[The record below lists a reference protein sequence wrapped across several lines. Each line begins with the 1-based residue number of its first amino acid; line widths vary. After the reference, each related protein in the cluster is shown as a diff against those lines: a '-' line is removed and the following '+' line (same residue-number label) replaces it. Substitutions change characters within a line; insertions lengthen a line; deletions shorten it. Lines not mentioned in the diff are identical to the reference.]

1 MTRRAARPMDAT
13 SRSRIFRCFRQVFTL
28 LLAVTGSLLIA
39 SAQVTTGSATGIA
52 TDPMAAA
59 VPGVTITLTA
69 KSTGVQKKVQTN
81 SDGVFTAPGLPPD
94 EYLLRA
100 EASGFSSQQTTVTI
114 SVGKAS
120 RWDFVLKPGSASDT
134 VTVTDA
140 PARFDTDSHD
150 LAETI
155 GSDRIESLPSNGRTL
170 FATLTSATG
179 VQPYTGSGN
188 GGSDIDYFHE
198 GGNSLV
204 IGGSVYGTTGYLQDG
219 VTNFNVLTKTAN
231 YQPSVEAAQE
241 VSIIRNGSSARFDSP
256 NIVNVVT
263 KSGTN
268 QFHGRLYDFLRN
280 DALDAIGEIKA
291 TKPPLRYNQFG
302 GNIGGPVLHNR
313 LFFFFDYAGLRE
325 LDSTVLSATVPTAAE
340 RAGDFSAISAKL
352 YDPATYNPA
361 TGAISRFTN
370 NVIPSY
376 RIGDFAKKFLAYY
389 PLPTKSNVAGTNYQ
403 RTDNGTNNYDSY
415 LGRVDYAI
423 GPRDAI
429 YGAFMT
435 TRPVTTGPSF
445 AAVPYFSTEYILGGR
460 NAYVQETHAFS
471 PTFTNIAR
479 IGYNRSNVFYTHSGV
494 GALNFAKEF
503 GITALEGTPLTQS
516 SPPTVS
522 ITSYSGLGTATIPG
536 GALQNLFQYSDEVT
550 LTRGRHT
557 LYFGG
562 ELDRIQFDAN
572 WTIYNNGAFGFTGQ
586 YTADHTLKQTGG
598 NAVADMLLG
607 LAQHVEGGIGHTTA
621 DFRQF
626 NFMPYF
632 QDDWRASQKLTL
644 NLGLRY
650 DYYQSPYDKNGH
662 SNVYD
667 VPTNTN
673 HPGTFHQN
681 YGNFAPRFGLAYAL
695 RPTTILRAGYG
706 IYYAIPLYNNFQFLL
721 ANAPN
726 YIQQNYTYTASEA
739 VPLQTALVSNPDT
752 SSQAPFTTALVLP
765 TEYVQQRNLSIQ
777 QGLGR
782 HITGELD
789 YIGANSLHLQMRRNG
804 NQAYEPA
811 DPSHPGTLQ
820 SRRPYPWVGDVYQII
835 NGASANYNAVEI
847 AVRGRYAPGS
857 FFSSFVFGKSLGNVT
872 SEEKPPL
879 DGNNVNR
886 DYGLSDFNRKYI
898 FKIGGELTLP
908 IVGSSGSL
916 IRSNNLFLREI
927 LGGWKASGI
936 VQVNGGLPFYVNT
949 TDNSNTGSYHAA
961 RADRIC
967 NGNNLR
973 HKSRQEWFDTSCY
986 VQPAVYKLGTEP
998 RNDLIAPRTTSTD
1011 ASAFKSFTLGET
1023 RSITFRV
1030 DAFGLLNHPLP
1041 SQPNASTAATNNG
1054 IITSFS
1060 GARDLQISLKLAY

>member
-1 MTRRAARPMDAT
+1 MTQGKAVFRGAA
-13 SRSRIFRCFRQVFTL
+13 SIRQIAGLSHCLILSLVAFGSAVF
-28 LLAVTGSLLIA
+28 
-39 SAQVTTGSATGIA
+39 AQVTTGSATGIA
-52 TDPMAAA
+52 TDQTGAA
-59 VPGVTITLTA
+59 VPNVTITLTA
-69 KSTGVQKKVQTN
+69 KNTGIQRTVQTN
-81 SDGVFTAPGLPPD
+81 AEGVFTSPGLPPD
-94 EYLLRA
+94 EYALKA
-100 EASGFSSQQTTVTI
+100 EASGFASVRTDIAI

-120 RWDFVLKPGSASDT
+120 RWDFMMKPGSTSET

-140 PARFDTDSHD
+140 PARFDTESHE
-150 LAETI
+150 LAETV
-155 GSDRIESLPSNGRTL
+155 DANRIESLPSDGRTL

-179 VQPYTGSGN
+179 VLPYSGSGN
-188 GGSDIDYFHE
+188 GGSDVDYYHE
-198 GGNSLV
+198 NANALV

-241 VSIIRNGSSARFDSP
+241 VSIMRNGSPARFDSP

-263 KSGTN
+263 KSGAN

-291 TKPPLRYNQFG
+291 VKPPLRYNQFG

-325 LDSTVLSATVPTAAE
+325 LDATVLSATIPTEAE
-340 RAGDFSAISAKL
+340 RRGDFSAISAKL
-352 YDPATYNPA
+352 YDPATYNPK
-361 TGAISRFTN
+361 TGAVSRFEN
-370 NVIPSY
+370 NIIPAS
-376 RIGDFAKKFLAYY
+376 RMSDFAKKYFDYY

-403 RTDNGTNNYDSY
+403 RTANGTNNYDAY

-423 GPRDAI
+423 GPNDAI

-435 TRPVTTGPSF
+435 TRPVQIGPSW
-445 AAVPYFSTEYILGGR
+445 AAAPYFDTQYILGGR

-471 PTFTNIAR
+471 STFTNIAR

-494 GALNFAKEF
+494 GAMNFAQEF
-503 GITALEGTPLTQS
+503 GLTALAGTPLSQS
-516 SPPTVS
+516 APPTVS
-522 ITSYSGLGTATIPG
+522 LTSYTTLGTATIPG

-557 LYFGG
+557 FYLGA
-562 ELDRIQFDAN
+562 ELDRIQFNAD

-586 YTADHTLKQTGG
+586 YTSDHTLKLAGG
-598 NAVADMLLG
+598 NAVADMFLG
-607 LAQHVEGGIGHTTA
+607 FAQHAEGGIGHTTA

-626 NFMPYF
+626 NFMPYI
-632 QDDWRASQKLTL
+632 QDDWRVSNRLTL
-644 NLGLRY
+644 NLGIRY
-650 DYYQSPYDKNGH
+650 DYYQSPYDKNGN

-667 VPTNTN
+667 VPSNTN

-681 YGNFAPRFGLAYAL
+681 YNNFAPRVGLAYAL
-695 RPTTILRAGYG
+695 RPSTVVRAGYG
-706 IYYAIPLYNNFQFLL
+706 LYYAIPLYNNFQFLM

-726 YIQQNYTYTASEA
+726 YIQQNYTYTVSQA
-739 VPLQTALVSNPDT
+739 VPLQTALVSNPAT

-765 TEYVQQRNLSIQ
+765 TQYVQQRNLSIQ

-782 HITGELD
+782 HITAELD
-789 YIGANSLHLQMRRNG
+789 YLGASSLHLQMRRNG

-811 DPSHPGTLQ
+811 DPSNPGSLQ

-847 AVRGRYAPGS
+847 SARGTFAPGT
-857 FFSSFVFGKSLGNVT
+857 FFSSFVFGKSLDNVT

-879 DGNNVNR
+879 DGNNIDR
-886 DYGLSDFNRKYI
+886 DYGLSDFNRKYV
-898 FKIGGELTLP
+898 FKIGGQVALP
-908 IVGSSGSL
+908 IIGMSGSL
-916 IRSNNLFLREI
+916 IHSNNLLLREI

-936 VQVNGGLPFYVNT
+936 VQVYAGLPFYVNT

-967 NGNNLR
+967 NGNNLP
-973 HKSRQEWFDTSCY
+973 HKTRNEWFDTSCY
-986 VQPAVYKLGTEP
+986 VQPATYRLGTEP
-998 RNDLIAPRTTSTD
+998 KNDLIAPRTTSTN
-1011 ASAFKSFTLGET
+1011 ASAFKSFALGEP

-1054 IITSFS
+1054 IITSWG
-1060 GARDLQISLKLAY
+1060 GARDLQLSLKFAF